1 MKTAREHVLLIAKG
15 ESDLIHG
22 ILMRVLAYGGMSVCA
37 GYIAGAIYSVVAVLL
52 LHVPYFPIL

>member
-1 MKTAREHVLLIAKG
+1 MREHVFSIAKC

-22 ILMRVLAYGGMSVCA
+22 ILAQGSAYGSMSVCA

>member
-1 MKTAREHVLLIAKG
+1 MREHVFSIAKC

-22 ILMRVLAYGGMSVCA
+22 ILMRVLAYGDMSVCA

>member
-1 MKTAREHVLLIAKG
+1 MREHVFSIAKC
-15 ESDLIHG
+15 ESDLIHV
-22 ILMRVLAYGGMSVCA
+22 ILAQGSAYGNMSVCA

>member
-1 MKTAREHVLLIAKG
+1 MREHVLLIAKG
-15 ESDLIHG
+15 ESDLIHV
-22 ILMRVLAYGGMSVCA
+22 ILAQGSAYGSMSVCA

>member
-1 MKTAREHVLLIAKG
+1 MREHVLLIAKG
-15 ESDLIHG
+15 ESDLIHV
-22 ILMRVLAYGGMSVCA
+22 ILAQGSTYGSMSVCA